1 MTWCKCE
8 YRVTYFAFV
17 DFGTGWR
24 NCSLSKCACLFVLKY
39 ECALDMAL
47 RCRALVCS
55 RWLERLSWLVSDR
68 QKSSD
73 VREDEMKL
81 AIKGLNLLPLEVVTD
96 GDVAA
101 GTGDGVIAGVQLIAE
116 SVTSRENDAL
126 VGVEPDQ
133 SLAF

>member
-1 MTWCKCE
+1 
-8 YRVTYFAFV
+8 
-17 DFGTGWR
+17 
-24 NCSLSKCACLFVLKY
+24 
-39 ECALDMAL
+39 MAL